1 MGMIYILIILICH
14 NSLDYILKI
23 DILVYKPVKLT
34 VKQNNFMLMFPM
46 PILPIC
52 TLSSLSPAHSCIFLN
67 CRKVLKVLAYL
78 LNKLLICSIH
88 PMSLPCYLHT
98 VHLGCLQCMST
109 GSCTTT
115 QPTLL
120 AIHNQIAKSQN
131 QEKHIKN
138 GENRHFSETS
148 EQP

>member
-23 DILVYKPVKLT
+23 DIFVYKPVKLT

-115 QPTLL
+115 QPTPKLL
-120 AIHNQIAKSQN
+120 A
-131 QEKHIKN
+131 
-138 GENRHFSETS
+138 HFFF
-148 EQP
+148 